1 MHFSIQSIRK
11 SLELTTGDPAVYQSG
26 GYYGRIRQALS
37 SRRILGYEVHHIPS
51 KAVVKKWGS
60 TYSLP
65 AIALLKE
72 DHVKTDSFRY
82 KSRIKHASFLPD
94 VTVSSSYIE
103 QAKER
108 IEIAQLFDLIRIELL
123 NIRDQCG
130 HKYDGAISQ
139 YLDALEE
146 YVLKHDYPSS

>member
-1 MHFSIQSIRK
+1 VRFSVQSIRRD
-11 SLELTTGDPAVYQSG
+11 LDLTTGDSAVYQSG
-26 GYYGRIRQALS
+26 GSYGKIRRELAT
-37 SRRILGYEVHHIPS
+37 RRIIGYEVHHIPS
-51 KAVVKKWGS
+51 KAVVKRWGS

-72 DHVKTDSFRY
+72 DHAKTDSFRY
-82 KSRIKHASFLPD
+82 KSRIKHESFLPD
-94 VTVSSSYIE
+94 VAVSSSYID

-108 IEIAQLFDLIRIELL
+108 IGVAQLFELIRIELL

-139 YLDALEE
+139 YLDALEA
-146 YVLKHDYPSS
+146 YILKHDYPQL